1 MQSKE
6 YEVEI
11 GGKKI
16 IALFSDL
23 ANQANGSVILKSEGT
38 VVMATAVI
46 SKDGSKNLG
55 YFNLTVEYLEKFY
68 AAGKILGGQYN
79 KREGRPS
86 DQSILAARMIDRTIR
101 PLFDQHI
108 KNAVQVIVT
117 VIAIGKT
124 DPKTLG
130 INAASIA
137 LHLSNIPW
145 NGPIGAVQISKTPAR
160 PHEGAGG
167 KEDGTLK
174 VNNYIPNSDE
184 AVYALDLLVCGK
196 DKTINMIEA
205 MAFEL
210 SDEEMGQCFDLASVE
225 ISKWENFQKMLASEL
240 GKEKLSFPK
249 IELGSDVIS
258 LFNEKIK
265 PLLEEKLFTD
275 ESKKVTSEAE
285 TLWNELLEQKYKDS
299 DDEKE
304 QSVAEDYLHHYLDE
318 AFHKMALEKNVRAD
332 GRKVDEIRKLFAKAG
347 GISDVLHGSGIFYRG
362 ETHVLSVL
370 ALGGPEDMQTIEGM
384 EFQSKKRFMHHY
396 NFPPYSGGE
405 TGRVGGINRRE
416 MGHGFLAEKAL
427 TPVIP
432 EKISFPY
439 TIRVVSESTAS
450 NGSTSQASI
459 CAATIALMDG
469 GVPIKTPVAGIS
481 IGLMENETGDK
492 YVLLSDI
499 QGPEDH
505 YGDMDFKVAGT
516 KDGITAIQLDVKVA
530 GVKIPIL
537 KEALSRAKT
546 ARLQILE
553 TINAEI
559 SKPRE
564 SISPNAPKIL
574 VTKIKKDQ
582 IGMIIGP
589 GGKNINAIRE
599 ETGTEITIEE
609 DGTVFVTGKNGGA
622 DKAIEIIESMTHE
635 YKVGDKAEG
644 EVVKIMDFGVFVKIG
659 HDTEGLVHVS
669 EIAPFRVEK
678 ISDIIKEGDKVP
690 VKVIKVDE
698 RGRLS
703 FSIKEAD
710 NNFFKP
716 KSSLPENKI

>member
-1 MQSKE
+1 MDFKTRVWRLVNKIMQSKE

-16 IALFSDL
+16 VAMFSDL
-23 ANQANGSVILKSEGT
+23 ADQANGSVILKSEGT

-55 YFNLTVEYLEKFY
+55 FFNLTVEYLEKFY

-86 DQSILAARMIDRTIR
+86 DQAILAARMIDRTIR

-108 KNAVQVIVT
+108 KNAVQVIIT
-117 VIAIGKT
+117 VIAVGDT

-137 LHLSNIPW
+137 LHMSDIPW
-145 NGPIGAVQISKTPAR
+145 NGPIGAVQISKT
-160 PHEGAGG
+160 
-167 KEDGTLK
+167 KEDQTIK
-174 VNNYIPNSDE
+174 VNHYIPNADE
-184 AVYALDLLVCGK
+184 SVYALDLLVCGK

-205 MAFEL
+205 MAYEL
-210 SDEEMGQCFDLASVE
+210 NEDEMGKCFDLASFE
-225 ISKWENFQKMLASEL
+225 ITKWEDFQKKLYSDF
-240 GKEKLSFPK
+240 GKEKKVFPK
-249 IELGSDVIS
+249 IEIEKETIEI
-258 LFNEKIK
+258 FNEKVR
-265 PLLEEKLFTD
+265 PMLEEKLFSS
-275 ESKKVTSEAE
+275 ESKKVTHEAE
-285 TLWNELLEQKYKDS
+285 ALWKEIL
-299 DDEKE
+299 DEKYPDE
-304 QSVAEDYLHHYLDE
+304 ESDAIKSAAEDYIHHYLD
-318 AFHKMALEKNVRAD
+318 ASFHKMALLQGIRAD
-332 GRKVDEIRKLFAKAG
+332 GRKVDEVRKLFAKAG

-370 ALGGPEDMQTIEGM
+370 ALGGPDDMQLVQGM
-384 EFQSKKRFMHHY
+384 ESESKKRFMHHY

-405 TGRVGGINRRE
+405 TGRVGGLNRRE
-416 MGHGFLAEKAL
+416 MGHGFLVEKAL

-432 EKISFPY
+432 EKINFPY

-459 CAATIALMDG
+459 CATTIALMDG

-481 IGLMENETGDK
+481 VGLMADENDISK
-492 YVLLSDI
+492 YVLLTDI

-516 KDGITAIQLDVKVA
+516 KDGITAIQLDVKVD
-530 GVKIPIL
+530 GVQIGIL
-537 KEALSRAKT
+537 KEALLRAKT

-553 TINAEI
+553 TITSEI
-559 SKPRE
+559 VSPRQN
-564 SISPNAPKIL
+564 ISANAPKIL
-574 VTKIKKDQ
+574 TVKIKKDQ
-582 IGMIIGP
+582 IGMVIGP

-599 ETGTEITIEE
+599 QTGTEITIEE

-622 DKAIEIIESMTHE
+622 EEAVKIIEEMTHE
-635 YKVGDKAEG
+635 YKVGDEAEG
-644 EVVKIMDFGVFVKIG
+644 VVVKLMEFGAFVKIG
-659 HDTEGLVHVS
+659 SETEGLVHIS

-678 ISDIIKEGDKVP
+678 VSDIIKEGDKVP
-690 VKVIKVDE
+690 VKIIKVDE
-698 RGRLS
+698 RGRLN
-703 FSIKEAD
+703 FSIKEANKD
-710 NNFFKP
+710 FFKP
-716 KSSLPENKI
+716 KV

>member
-1 MQSKE
+1 MHSKE

-11 GGKKI
+11 GGKTI
-16 IALFSDL
+16 TALFSDL
-23 ANQANGSVILKSEGT
+23 ADQANGSVILKSEGT

-55 YFNLTVEYLEKFY
+55 FFNLTVEYLEKFY
-68 AAGKILGGQYN
+68 AVGKILGGQYN

-101 PLFDQHI
+101 PLFDHHI

-117 VIAIGKT
+117 ILAVGNT

-130 INAASIA
+130 INAVSIA
-137 LHLSNIPW
+137 LHTSNIPW
-145 NGPIGAVQISKTPAR
+145 NGPIGAVHVSKA
-160 PHEGAGG
+160 
-167 KEDGTLK
+167 KEEETIK
-174 VNNYIPNSDE
+174 VNNYIPNEDE
-184 AVYALDLLVCGK
+184 SVYELDLLVCGK

-205 MAFEL
+205 MSYEIGE
-210 SDEEMGQCFDLASVE
+210 EEMGQCFDMASIE
-225 ISKWENFQKMLASEL
+225 ISKWEDFQKKLAGEL

-249 IELGSDVIS
+249 KETPLEIIS
-258 LFNEKIK
+258 LFEKEIA
-265 PLLEEKLFTD
+265 PILEKGLFSS

-285 TLWNELLEQKYKDS
+285 NIWNNIL
-299 DDEKE
+299 DEKYSE
-304 QSVAEDYLHHYLDE
+304 DQEEEKGIAEDYLHHYLDQE
-318 AFHKMALEKNVRAD
+318 FHSKALDKEIRAD
-332 GRKVDEIRKLFAKAG
+332 GRKIDEIRKLYAKAG
-347 GISDVLHGSGIFYRG
+347 GISEVLHGSGIFYRG

-370 ALGGPEDMQTIEGM
+370 ALGGPEDMLTIQGM
-384 EFQSKKRFMHHY
+384 ESESKKRFMHHY

-432 EKISFPY
+432 SKLLFPY

-481 IGLMENETGDK
+481 VGLMSSDIDINK

-516 KDGITAIQLDVKVA
+516 KDGITAIQLDVKVS
-530 GVKIPIL
+530 GVQIKIL
-537 KEALSRAKT
+537 KEALLRAKK

-553 TINAEI
+553 TITSEI
-559 SKPRE
+559 SEPRKN
-564 SISPNAPKIL
+564 ISPNAPQI
-574 VTKIKKDQ
+574 VTVKIKKDQ
-582 IGMIIGP
+582 IGMVIGP

-609 DGTVFVTGKNGGA
+609 DGTVFITGKNGGA
-622 DKAIEIIESMTHE
+622 EKASQIIESMTHE
-635 YKVGDKAEG
+635 YKVGDTTTG
-644 EVVKIMDFGVFVKIG
+644 VVVKLMDFGAFVRIG
-659 HDTEGLVHVS
+659 RDTEGLVHIS

-678 ISDIIKEGDKVP
+678 VADILKEGDSVP
-690 VKVIKVDE
+690 IKIIKLDE
-698 RGRLS
+698 KGRLNL
-703 FSIKEAD
+703 SIKEAD
-710 NNFFKP
+710 ANFFK
-716 KSSLPENKI
+716 KEN

>member
-16 IALFSDL
+16 IAMFSDL

-46 SKDGSKNLG
+46 SKDGSKNMG
-55 YFNLTVEYLEKFY
+55 FFNLTVEYLEKFY

-101 PLFDQHI
+101 PLFDHHI
-108 KNAVQVIVT
+108 KNAVQVIIT
-117 VIAIGKT
+117 VIAVGKA

-137 LHLSNIPW
+137 LHMSD
-145 NGPIGAVQISKTPAR
+145 VSK
-160 PHEGAGG
+160 
-167 KEDGTLK
+167 LK
-174 VNNYIPNSDE
+174 NETEIKINNYVPSENES
-184 AVYALDLLVCGK
+184 VYHLDLLVCGK
-196 DKTINMIEA
+196 DKTINMIES
-205 MAFEL
+205 MAYEL
-210 SDEEMGQCFDLASVE
+210 TEDEMGKCFDLASIE
-225 ISKWENFQKMLASEL
+225 ISKWEDFQK
-240 GKEKLSFPK
+240 KLSGEFGKAKLLFPK
-249 IELGSDVIS
+249 PEVGADIVS

-265 PLLEEKLFTD
+265 PMLDEKLFSI
-275 ESKKVTSEAE
+275 ESKKVASEAE
-285 TLWNELLEQKYKDS
+285 TIWKNILEEKYSPEQIVEKDT
-299 DDEKE
+299 
-304 QSVAEDYLHHYLDE
+304 AEDYLHSHMDSE
-318 AFHKMALEKNVRAD
+318 FHKKALTHKIRAD
-332 GRKVDEIRKLFAKAG
+332 GRKLDEVRKLYAKAG

-370 ALGGPEDMQTIEGM
+370 ALGGPEDMLVVQGM
-384 EFQSKKRFMHHY
+384 ESESKKRFMHHY

-432 EKISFPY
+432 DKINFPY

-459 CAATIALMDG
+459 CASTIALMDG
-469 GVPIKTPVAGIS
+469 GVPIKSPVAGIS
-481 IGLMENETGDK
+481 IGLMSDENDNSK
-492 YVLLSDI
+492 YVLLTDI

-516 KDGITAIQLDVKVA
+516 ENGITAIQLDVKVS
-530 GVKIPIL
+530 GVPINVL
-537 KEALSRAKT
+537 KEALVRAKT

-553 TINAEI
+553 TIKKEI
-559 SKPRE
+559 GEPRKN
-564 SISPNAPKIL
+564 ISPNAPEIL
-574 VTKIKKDQ
+574 TVKIKKDQ

-609 DGTVFVTGKNGGA
+609 DGTVFITGKNGGA
-622 DKAIEIIESMTHE
+622 GKAVTIIEGMTHE
-635 YKVGDKAEG
+635 YKVGDSAEG
-644 EVVKIMDFGVFVKIG
+644 VVVKLMDFGAFVKIG
-659 HDTEGLVHVS
+659 YDTEALVHIS

-678 ISDIIKEGDKVP
+678 VSDMLKEGDIVP
-690 VKVIKVDE
+690 VKVIKLDE
-698 RGRLS
+698 KGRLS
-703 FSIKEAD
+703 LSIREA
-710 NNFFKP
+710 NPNFFK
-716 KSSLPENKI
+716 K